1 MRRTLILCRVTC
13 LLCLALAF
21 APAFAADPTEAT
33 QPPPHRPKIGLVLGG
48 GGARGISHIGVIKVL
63 EELRIPVDYVA
74 GTSMGSLVGGAYASG
89 MSPDEMARL
98 VEGLDWSKVFS
109 DLPPRKD
116 RSFYLK
122 RLEDESLWPLV
133 LGVGRG
139 GVSLPS
145 GAIAGQQLGF
155 FLDKLA
161 ARGAGVQS
169 FDELDIPF
177 RAVATNAV
185 TGKMV
190 VFDSGSLA
198 DAMRAS
204 MSVPGAFAPAE
215 IGDQL
220 YLDGGIVRNLPVDVV
235 RGMGA
240 DVVIA
245 VNLEAPLA
253 TRDQLNSALTVT
265 LQMIDILLKGNVNE
279 QLATLTETDVLI
291 LPDLKGY
298 SSAGFDKA
306 PALIPIGEKAARAI
320 ADKLKRY
327 SLPEKEYLALRAEQ
341 RARYRVPAPIEKIRV
356 DTAGLRYVNPQWV
369 DAGLRLGKDQPVD
382 IEDITHKIDVLY
394 GTGDFERISYGFE
407 YENGERVLVVQPVEK
422 PGGPNYLRFGLRAYT
437 DFKGDNEFIVL
448 GNYTMTWLNRLGAQW
463 RNDIGIGSSS
473 FVRSEF
479 YQPLDVTGP
488 WFVAPYVFAG
498 TQKVNFFEG
507 DQVAA
512 QVRETRAIAA
522 LDAGATIGTS
532 AQLRAGVF
540 TGALHATP
548 TVIIPGVSDVSAGLG
563 GYQFSAA
570 YDSRD
575 NVGFPREGTFARA
588 GATFS
593 RTALGSDLNY
603 QQAELSWLSAWSFGR
618 NTVSAALRGASGF
631 NGDLPYYD
639 LYAIGGFLNL
649 SGYRVNQL
657 QGQSVALGRLM
668 YYYRAA
674 TLSFIGNVYAGASLE
689 AGNVY
694 GAFPEPTSTG
704 LKIAG
709 SLFLGAD
716 TLIGPAYFAY
726 GHAEAGN
733 SAFYVYLGYPYR

>member
-1 MRRTLILCRVTC
+1 MPCALTLFRLAY
-13 LLCLALAF
+13 LLCLGLACRQAF
-21 APAFAADPTEAT
+21 AESTDST
-33 QPPPHRPKIGLVLGG
+33 PPPHRPKIGLVLGG

-89 MSPDEMARL
+89 MSPDEMKKL
-98 VEGLDWSKVFS
+98 VEQLDWSKVFS

-133 LGVGRG
+133 LGIGPG

-145 GAIAGQQLGF
+145 GAIVGQQLGF

-161 ARGAGVQS
+161 ARGAGVNS
-169 FDELDIPF
+169 FDEFDIPF

-198 DAMRAS
+198 GAMRAS
-204 MSVPGAFAPAE
+204 MSVPGVFAPAE

-220 YLDGGIVRNLPVDVV
+220 YLDGGIVRNLPIDVV
-235 RGMGA
+235 RRMGA
-240 DVVIA
+240 EVVIA
-245 VNLEAPLA
+245 VNLESPLA
-253 TRDQLNSALTVT
+253 TRQQLNSALTVT
-265 LQMIDILLKGNVNE
+265 LQMIDILLQGNVNE
-279 QLATLTETDVLI
+279 QLATLKDTDVLI
-291 LPDLKGY
+291 LPDLNGY
-298 SSAGFDKA
+298 SSASFDQA
-306 PALIPIGEKAARAI
+306 PNLIPIGEKAARAI
-320 ADKLKRY
+320 ADKLRRY
-327 SLPEKEYLALRAEQ
+327 SLPEKEYLALREEQ
-341 RARYRVPAPIEKIRV
+341 RARYRQPAAIQRIRV
-356 DTAGLRYVNPQWV
+356 NTAALRFVNPEWV
-369 DAGLRLGKDQPVD
+369 VDGLQLDKDQPVD
-382 IEDITHKIDVLY
+382 IQDITRKIDVLY

-407 YENGERVLVVQPVEK
+407 YENGERVLVVEPVDK
-422 PGGPNYLRFGLRAYT
+422 PGGPNYLRFGLRAFT

-463 RNDIGIGSSS
+463 RNDIGLGSSS
-473 FVRSEF
+473 FFRSEF
-479 YQPLDVTGP
+479 YQPLNVAGP
-488 WFVAPYVFAG
+488 WFVAPSVFVG

-522 LDAGATIGTS
+522 LDAGATIGPS
-532 AQLRAGVF
+532 AQVRAGVF
-540 TGALHATP
+540 TGTLHATP
-548 TVIIPGVSDVSAGLG
+548 TVIIPGVSDVTGGLG

-570 YDSRD
+570 YDTRD
-575 NVGFPREGTFARA
+575 NVGFPRTGTFAHA
-588 GATFS
+588 GVTYS
-593 RTALGSDLNY
+593 RTSLGSDLNY

-631 NGDLPYYD
+631 DGDLPYYD
-639 LYAIGGFLNL
+639 LYAIGGLFNL
-649 SGYRVNQL
+649 SGYRINQL

-674 TLSFIGNVYAGASLE
+674 TISFIGNVYAGASLE

-694 GAFPEPTSTG
+694 GAFPEATSTG
-704 LKIAG
+704 LKYAG
-709 SLFLGAD
+709 SIFLGAD
-716 TLIGPAYFAY
+716 TIIGPAYFAY
-726 GHAEAGN
+726 GHADTGN
-733 SAFYVYLGYPYR
+733 SAFYFYLGYPYR

>member
-1 MRRTLILCRVTC
+1 VQRTLSLSRVIC

-21 APAFAADPTEAT
+21 APAFAAESAEGT
-33 QPPPHRPKIGLVLGG
+33 QPPPRRPKIGLVLGG

-89 MSPDEMARL
+89 MSPDDMAKL
-98 VEGLDWSKVFS
+98 VKGLDWSKIFR

-139 GVSLPS
+139 GVWLPS
-145 GAIAGQQLGF
+145 GAITGQQLGF

-161 ARGAGVQS
+161 AGGAGVQS

-177 RAVATNAV
+177 RAVATNAL

-204 MSVPGAFAPAE
+204 MSVPGVFAPAE

-245 VNLEAPLA
+245 VNLESPLA
-253 TRDQLNSALTVT
+253 TRKELNSALTVT
-265 LQMIDILLKGNVNE
+265 LQMIDILLQGNVNE

-291 LPDLKGY
+291 HPDLKGY
-298 SSAGFDKA
+298 SSASFDQA
-306 PALIPIGEKAARAI
+306 SALIPLGEKAARAI

-341 RARYRVPAPIEKIRV
+341 RARYRAPASIARIRV

-382 IEDITHKIDVLY
+382 IEDITRKIDVLY
-394 GTGDFERISYGFE
+394 GTDDFERISYGFE

-422 PGGPNYLRFGLRAYT
+422 PGGPNYLRFGLRAFT
-437 DFKGDNEFIVL
+437 DFKGDNGFIVL

-473 FVRSEF
+473 FIRSEF

-488 WFVAPYVFAG
+488 WFVAPSVFAG

-507 DQVAA
+507 EAVVA

-522 LDAGATIGTS
+522 LDAGATLETS

-540 TGALHATP
+540 TGTLHATP
-548 TVIIPGVSDVSAGLG
+548 IVVIPGVSEVNAGLG

-575 NVGFPREGTFARA
+575 NVAFPREGTFARA
-588 GATFS
+588 GVTFS
-593 RTALGSDLNY
+593 RTSLGSDLNY
-603 QQAELSWLSAWSFGR
+603 QQAELNWLSAWSFGS

-649 SGYRVNQL
+649 SGYRVNQF

-668 YYYRAA
+668 YYNRIAA
-674 TLSFIGNVYAGASLE
+674 LGLIGNVYAGASME

-694 GAFPEPTSTG
+694 GAFPEATSTG
-704 LKIAG
+704 LKLAG
-709 SLFLGAD
+709 SLFVGAD
-716 TLIGPAYFAY
+716 TIIGPAYFAY

-733 SAFYVYLGYPYR
+733 SAFYFYLGYPYR

>member
-1 MRRTLILCRVTC
+1 VQHTLILSLVTC
-13 LLCLALAF
+13 VLCVALGF
-21 APAFAADPTEAT
+21 ASAFAAEPDAGT

-48 GGARGISHIGVIKVL
+48 GGARGLSHIGVIKVL
-63 EELRIPVDYVA
+63 EQLRIPVDYVA

-98 VEGLDWSKVFS
+98 VEQLDWSKLFS

-122 RLEDESLWPLV
+122 RLEDEGLWPLV
-133 LGVGRG
+133 LGIGAG

-145 GAIAGQQLGF
+145 GAIVGQQLSF

-169 FDELDIPF
+169 FDEFDIPF

-190 VFDSGSLA
+190 VFDSGSLG

-204 MSVPGAFAPAE
+204 MSVPGVFAPAE

-235 RGMGA
+235 RRMGA
-240 DVVIA
+240 EVVIA
-245 VNLEAPLA
+245 VNLESPLA
-253 TRDQLNSALTVT
+253 TRNQLKSALTVT
-265 LQMIDILLKGNVNE
+265 LQMIDILLQGNVNE
-279 QLATLTETDVLI
+279 SLASLKDTDVLI

-298 SSAGFDKA
+298 SSASFDQA
-306 PALIPIGEKAARAI
+306 VNLIPIGEKAARAI
-320 ADKLKRY
+320 ADKLRRY
-327 SLPEKEYLALRAEQ
+327 SLPENEYLALRAQ
-341 RARYRVPAPIEKIRV
+341 QQARYRQPAPIQKIRV
-356 DTAGLRYVNPQWV
+356 NTAALRFVNPEFV
-369 DAGLRLGKDQPVD
+369 EAGLRLGKDQPVD
-382 IEDITHKIDVLY
+382 IQDISRKIDVLY

-407 YENGERVLVVQPVEK
+407 YENGERILVVQPVDK
-422 PGGPNYLRFGLRAYT
+422 FGGPDYLRFGLRAST
-437 DFKGDNEFIVL
+437 DFQGDNQFMVL

-463 RNDIGIGSSS
+463 RNDVGLGSSS

-479 YQPLDVTGP
+479 YQPLDVAGP
-488 WFVAPYVFAG
+488 WFVAPNLFAG
-498 TQKVNFFEG
+498 RQVVNFFEG

-512 QVRETRAIAA
+512 QLRETTATAA
-522 LDAGATIGTS
+522 LDAGVTLGTS
-532 AQLRAGVF
+532 TQLRAGVF
-540 TGALHATP
+540 TGTMHATP
-548 TVIIPGVSDVSAGLG
+548 TVLIPGVSEVNAGLG
-563 GYQFSAA
+563 GYRFSAV

-575 NVGFPREGTFARA
+575 NVAFPRTGTFARA
-588 GATFS
+588 GLTYS
-593 RTALGSDLNY
+593 RTGLGSDLNY

-618 NTVSAALRGASGF
+618 NTVSAGLRGGSGF
-631 NGDLPYYD
+631 NGDLPFYD
-639 LYAIGGFLNL
+639 LYAIGGLFNL

-657 QGQSVALGRLM
+657 QGQSTALGRLM

-674 TLSFIGNVYAGASLE
+674 TISFIGNIYAGASLE

-694 GAFPEPTSTG
+694 GAFPEAAQTG
-704 LKIAG
+704 LKYAG

-716 TLIGPAYFAY
+716 TIIGPAYVAY
-726 GHAEAGN
+726 GHADGSN
-733 SAFYVYLGYPYR
+733 SAFYLYLGYPYR

>member
-1 MRRTLILCRVTC
+1 VRRTLILCRVTC

>member
-1 MRRTLILCRVTC
+1 
-13 LLCLALAF
+13 
-21 APAFAADPTEAT
+21 
-33 QPPPHRPKIGLVLGG
+33 
-48 GGARGISHIGVIKVL
+48 L

>member
-1 MRRTLILCRVTC
+1 
-13 LLCLALAF
+13 
-21 APAFAADPTEAT
+21 
-33 QPPPHRPKIGLVLGG
+33 VLGG

>member
-1 MRRTLILCRVTC
+1 VHCALTLFRIAC
-13 LLCLALAF
+13 LLCLGLACAQALPESTDSA
-21 APAFAADPTEAT
+21 
-33 QPPPHRPKIGLVLGG
+33 PPPHRPKIGLVLGG

-89 MSPDEMARL
+89 MSPDEMKKL
-98 VEGLDWSKVFS
+98 VEQLDWSKVFS

-133 LGVGRG
+133 LGIGPG
-139 GVSLPS
+139 GISLPS
-145 GAIAGQQLGF
+145 GAIVGQQLGF

-161 ARGAGVQS
+161 ARAAGVNS
-169 FDELDIPF
+169 FDEFDIPF

-198 DAMRAS
+198 SAMRAS
-204 MSVPGAFAPAE
+204 MSVPGVFAPAE

-220 YLDGGIVRNLPVDVV
+220 YLDGGIVRNLPIDVV
-235 RGMGA
+235 RRMGA
-240 DVVIA
+240 EVVIA
-245 VNLEAPLA
+245 VNLESPLA
-253 TRDQLNSALTVT
+253 TRQQLNSALTVT
-265 LQMIDILLKGNVNE
+265 LQMIDILLQGNVNE
-279 QLATLTETDVLI
+279 QLATLKDTDVLI
-291 LPDLKGY
+291 LPDLNGY
-298 SSAGFDKA
+298 SSASFDQA
-306 PALIPIGEKAARAI
+306 PNLIPIGEKAARAM

-327 SLPEKEYLALRAEQ
+327 SLPEKEYLALREEQ
-341 RARYRVPAPIEKIRV
+341 HARYRQPAAIQKIRV
-356 DTAGLRYVNPQWV
+356 NTAALRFVNPEWV
-369 DAGLRLGKDQPVD
+369 VDGLQMDKDQPVD
-382 IEDITHKIDVLY
+382 IQDITRKIDVLY

-407 YENGERVLVVQPVEK
+407 YENGERVLVVEPVDK
-422 PGGPNYLRFGLRAYT
+422 PGGPNYLRFGLRAFT

-463 RNDIGIGSSS
+463 RNDIGLGSSS
-473 FVRSEF
+473 FFRSEF
-479 YQPLDVTGP
+479 YQPLDVAGP
-488 WFVAPYVFAG
+488 WFVAPSVFVG

-512 QVRETRAIAA
+512 QVRETRAIAS
-522 LDAGATIGTS
+522 LDAGATIGPS
-532 AQLRAGVF
+532 AQVRAGVF
-540 TGALHATP
+540 TGTLHATP
-548 TVIIPGVSDVSAGLG
+548 TVIIPGVSDVTAGLG

-570 YDSRD
+570 YDTRD
-575 NVGFPREGTFARA
+575 NVGFPRTGTFAHA
-588 GATFS
+588 GVTYS
-593 RTALGSDLNY
+593 RTSLGSDLNY

-631 NGDLPYYD
+631 DGDLPYYD
-639 LYAIGGFLNL
+639 LYAIGGLFNL
-649 SGYRVNQL
+649 SGYRINQL

-674 TLSFIGNVYAGASLE
+674 TISFIGNVYAGASLE

-694 GAFPEPTSTG
+694 GAFPEATSTG
-704 LKIAG
+704 LKYAG
-709 SLFLGAD
+709 SIFLGAD
-716 TLIGPAYFAY
+716 TIIGPAYFAY
-726 GHAEAGN
+726 GHADAGN
-733 SAFYVYLGYPYR
+733 SAFYFYLGYPYR

>member
-1 MRRTLILCRVTC
+1 VLPKLILCRVISGF
-13 LLCLALAF
+13 CLAIAF
-21 APAFAADPTEAT
+21 IAASAAQSTEVT
-33 QPPPHRPKIGLVLGG
+33 QPTPHRPRIGLALGG

-63 EELRIPVDYVA
+63 EELRVPIDYVA

-89 MSPDEMARL
+89 MSPDEMAKL
-98 VEGLDWSKVFS
+98 VEGLDWSKIFS

-133 LGVGRG
+133 LGIGRG

-155 FLDKLA
+155 FLEKLA

-253 TRDQLNSALTVT
+253 KRSELNSALTVT

-279 QLATLTETDVLI
+279 QLATLTDTDVLI
-291 LPDLKGY
+291 QPDLKGY
-298 SSAGFDKA
+298 SSASFNQG
-306 PALIPIGEKAARAI
+306 PNLIPIGEKAARAI

-327 SLPEKEYLALRAEQ
+327 SLPENEYQALRAEQ
-341 RARYRVPAPIEKIRV
+341 HARYRQPAPIRKIRV
-356 DTAGLRYVNPQWV
+356 DTARLRFVNPEFV
-369 DAGLRLGKDQPVD
+369 DLGLRLGKDQPVEVQD
-382 IEDITHKIDVLY
+382 VSNKIDVLY

-437 DFKGDNEFIVL
+437 DFKGDSGFIVL

-463 RNDIGIGSSS
+463 RNDIGLGSSS

-479 YQPLDVTGP
+479 YQPLDVAGP
-488 WFVAPYVFAG
+488 WFVAPSVFAG

-540 TGALHATP
+540 TGTMHATP
-548 TVIIPGVSDVSAGLG
+548 TVIIPGVSEVYAGLG

-588 GATFS
+588 GLTFS
-593 RTALGSDLNY
+593 RTSLGSDLNY

-631 NGDLPYYD
+631 SGDLPYYD
-639 LYAIGGFLNL
+639 LYAIGGLFNL

-668 YYYRAA
+668 YYNRIA
-674 TLSFIGNVYAGASLE
+674 TLGLVGNVYAGASLE

-694 GAFPEPTSTG
+694 GAFPEASSTG
-704 LKIAG
+704 LKYAG
-709 SLFLGAD
+709 SVFLGAD
-716 TLIGPAYFAY
+716 TIIGPAYFAY

-733 SAFYVYLGYPYR
+733 SAFYLYLGYPYR